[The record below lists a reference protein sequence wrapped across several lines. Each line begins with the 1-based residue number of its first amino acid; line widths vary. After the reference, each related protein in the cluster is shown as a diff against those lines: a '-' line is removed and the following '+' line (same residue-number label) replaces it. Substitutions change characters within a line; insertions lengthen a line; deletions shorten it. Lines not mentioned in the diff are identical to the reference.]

1 MHSCYWCGSTMKKN
15 CCECSKRYALAVGGE
30 VIFTN
35 LTKQEFF
42 YEYEGLKARGILPED
57 IEAYQQLKIRKVER
71 YEFTEE

>member
-1 MHSCYWCGSTMKKN
+1 MHSCYWCGSTMENKN
-15 CCECSKRYALAVGGE
+15 REYAKRYVLAVGGE
-30 VIFTN
+30 VIFTD

-42 YEYEGLKARGILPED
+42 YEYEGLRERGVPSED